1 MKSVRLN
8 ETLEARLREAARLTG
23 VRPSTFIRQAVEE
36 RCDRIFADRLDLRL
50 SDVIG
55 TVHSHGGRANRT
67 GKAFLET
74 LQQRGRRA
82 G

>member
-23 VRPSTFIRQAVEE
+23 VPPSTFIRQAVEE
-36 RCDRIFADRLDLRL
+36 RCDRVLADRLDLRL

-55 TVHSHGGRANRT
+55 TVPHGGRANRT

-74 LQQRGRRA
+74 LQQRSRRT